1 MSYGDNQ
8 YGGGGASNS
17 YYNNNEDFSGRN
29 NNNSYGGSG
38 GGYGSNEGYGN
49 QNQGYGN
56 NNNNSYGGS
65 GGGYGSNEGYGN
77 QNQGNYGRQESHGG
91 YGHNDDNDF
100 SGAAVHAQEH
110 HSNEDTSLF
119 SSALNFL
126 KDRKNDDNDV
136 DEEKAANAH
145 QAMYGSGSSNQQHD
159 SNTVGAG
166 AAMQALKMFAGGNE
180 SSGSSGGM
188 DKNKLIGLAMAQA
201 GKLWDE
207 KNGSGGN
214 VVCYSCS
221 FDWG

>member
-8 YGGGGASNS
+8 YGGGASNS
-17 YYNNNEDFSGRN
+17 YYNSNEDFSSRN

-38 GGYGSNEGYGN
+38 G
-49 QNQGYGN
+49 YGN
-56 NNNNSYGGS
+56 NS
-65 GGGYGSNEGYGN
+65 
-77 QNQGNYGRQESHGG
+77 SH
-91 YGHNDDNDF
+91 HHSNDDNDF
-100 SGAAVHAQEH
+100 SGAAMHAQEND
-110 HSNEDTSLF
+110 SNEDTSLF

-145 QAMYGSGSSNQQHD
+145 QAVYDSGSSDQKHD
-159 SNTVGAG
+159 SNTLGAG
-166 AAMQALKMFAGGNE
+166 AAMQALKMFTGGNE
-180 SSGSSGGM
+180 NSDSSGGGM

-214 VVCYSCS
+214 VVCSSCSCS
-221 FDWG
+221 FGLG